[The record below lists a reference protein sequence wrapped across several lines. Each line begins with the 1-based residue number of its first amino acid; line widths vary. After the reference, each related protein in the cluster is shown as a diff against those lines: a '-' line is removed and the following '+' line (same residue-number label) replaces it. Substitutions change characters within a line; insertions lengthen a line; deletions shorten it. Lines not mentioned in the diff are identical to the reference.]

1 MDELILPGDKFKPE
15 RGKMLGDY
23 LARQLA
29 A

>member
-1 MDELILPGDKFKPE
+1 MHELALPGDNFKPE